1 MTKIDKFKLA
11 YSVLG
16 LQRSQSVVGEDA
28 DEWNPSRWETWTP
41 ESNQYIPFNIGPRIC
56 LGRNFG
62 QLQIEYTLAR
72 ILQEFE
78 TIEWCGYGDGRDN
91 DEPMRIKI
99 ELNTKFDK
107 PVFCKF
113 IPRRS
118 S

>member
-1 MTKIDKFKLA
+1 MTEIDKFKLA

-41 ESNQYIPFNIGPRIC
+41 ESTQYIPFNIGPRIC

-62 QLQIEYTLAR
+62 QLQVEYTLAR